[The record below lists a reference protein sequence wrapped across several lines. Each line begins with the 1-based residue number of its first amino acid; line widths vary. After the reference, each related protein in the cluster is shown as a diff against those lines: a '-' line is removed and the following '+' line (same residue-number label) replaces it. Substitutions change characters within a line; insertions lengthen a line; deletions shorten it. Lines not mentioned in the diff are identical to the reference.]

1 LNFNDI
7 IEKYNLRKVKISG
20 QFIYYIKNKRNTL
33 YFLSSKIYQ
42 NLIITAKTIIDAKTY
57 DKIFLLFVYP
67 VDNIKEI
74 IKYFMESKNL
84 PSSKY
89 IITETENI
97 DIKFILEKDT
107 FYNINDIINIDY
119 LILEQ
124 VFEEGKY
131 KYKLPFSDFYIEENY

>member
-1 LNFNDI
+1 MNFNDI

>member
-89 IITETENI
+89 IITKTENI
-97 DIKFILEKDT
+97 NIKFIIEKEAC
-107 FYNINDIINIDY
+107 YNINDMFNIDY
-119 LILEQ
+119 VILEQ
-124 VFEEGKY
+124 VFKDGKY